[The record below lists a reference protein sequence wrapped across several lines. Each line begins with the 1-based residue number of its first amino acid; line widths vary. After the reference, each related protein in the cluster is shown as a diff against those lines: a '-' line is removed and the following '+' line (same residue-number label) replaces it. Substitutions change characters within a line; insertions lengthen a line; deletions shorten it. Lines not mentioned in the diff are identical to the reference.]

1 VKLADWKNKKYKIKT
16 AEKKKKR
23 EFFFRKLQIQKVLN
37 PKTKMVTIYGCF
49 FFLTRIY
56 IYIHGLCILFR
67 SSNSW

>member
-1 VKLADWKNKKYKIKT
+1 VKIVDLKNKKYKIKT

-23 EFFFRKLQIQKVLN
+23 EKKIRKLQIQKVLN

-49 FFLTRIY
+49 FFLTRV
-56 IYIHGLCILFR
+56 YIHGLCILFR